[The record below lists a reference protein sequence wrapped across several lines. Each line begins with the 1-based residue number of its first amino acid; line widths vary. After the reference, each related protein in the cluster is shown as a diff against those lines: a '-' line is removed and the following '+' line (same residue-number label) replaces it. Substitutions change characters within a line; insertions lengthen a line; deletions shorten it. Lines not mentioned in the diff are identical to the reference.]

1 MIEEWYCLPPKKL
14 FDKKQGQGSLQ
25 TRTTHPTYTIKNKLI
40 SFTKLVSFLRDR
52 KVYVGLDFENI
63 KTIISTCDSCKVN
76 LNHLCKEREQTMKK
90 FKSSIFISS
99 NLFKEHI
106 ICSEH
111 IMNICKVIKEIQN
124 DPKVFVDETTARDIR
139 NYLMLLMCYTNC
151 LRASHVVS
159 ITVHD
164 VLEAKKHEEIKHAFF
179 SLLTNIRHHWFMVTK
194 SLPSVKSS
202 MSSLKPL
209 SNILEFDLLTIKG
222 KVISREPYL
231 RLLLKRHFHRKWR
244 PG

>member
-1 MIEEWYCLPPKKL
+1 M
-14 FDKKQGQGSLQ
+14 
-25 TRTTHPTYTIKNKLI
+25 
-40 SFTKLVSFLRDR
+40 SFSRDR

-63 KTIISTCDSCKVN
+63 KIISTCDSCKVN
-76 LNHLCKEREQTMKK
+76 LNHLCKEREHTMKK

-111 IMNICKVIKEIQN
+111 IMNICKVIKEIPN

-139 NYLMLLMCYTNC
+139 NYLMLLMCYKNR
-151 LRASHVVS
+151 LRASNVVS

-179 SLLTNIRHHWFMVTK
+179 SLLTNIRHH
-194 SLPSVKSS
+194 
-202 MSSLKPL
+202 
-209 SNILEFDLLTIKG
+209 
-222 KVISREPYL
+222 
-231 RLLLKRHFHRKWR
+231 
-244 PG
+244 